1 MGINGGEYRD
11 INNKVYS
18 SDYKYMIQINVCYK
32 ILTIVI
38 TGRGQNKLAKLKKNS
53 DKIIKLFP

>member
-38 TGRGQNKLAKLKKNS
+38 TGRGQNKLAKLKK
-53 DKIIKLFP
+53 K